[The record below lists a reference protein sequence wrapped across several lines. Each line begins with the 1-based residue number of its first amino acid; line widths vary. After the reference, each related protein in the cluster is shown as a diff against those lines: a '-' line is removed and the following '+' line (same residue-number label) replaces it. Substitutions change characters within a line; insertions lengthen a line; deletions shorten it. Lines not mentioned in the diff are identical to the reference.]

1 MSKLLGVARRF
12 RDDDSGAAMVEYSIL
27 IGIITAA
34 VIAIIIGVGI
44 YVTDQW
50 TTLCTNL
57 SKVDTAVTCS

>member
-1 MSKLLGVARRF
+1 MKKLLDIAKSF
-12 RDDDSGAAMVEYSIL
+12 RDDDNGAAMVEYSIL

-44 YVTDQW
+44 YVKDQW

-57 SKVDTAVTCS
+57 KKNDGNVTGC